1 MPWTIASTTRSGEP
15 TLLEIAVSRDFR
27 PDGVSVRV
35 LLARASIPVA
45 VAVTLVVLRAQLLW
59 RYVQILGTRSA
70 VVNLGRSAG
79 ATWLI
84 YCRAI
89 LLDYD

>member
-1 MPWTIASTTRSGEP
+1 MPWTIASTTRSGEL
-15 TLLEIAVSRDFR
+15 TLSEIAVSRDFR

-45 VAVTLVVLRAQLLW
+45 VSVTLMVLRAQLLW

-79 ATWLI
+79 A
-84 YCRAI
+84 YG
-89 LLDYD
+89 

>member
-1 MPWTIASTTRSGEP
+1 MTRSGEL

-27 PDGVSVRV
+27 PDGVSVRA
-35 LLARASIPVA
+35 LLARALIPVA
-45 VAVTLVVLRAQLLW
+45 VSVTLLVLRAQFLW

-70 VVNLGRSAG
+70 VVNLGGSAG
-79 ATWLI
+79 TIWLI